1 MEIKKK
7 AGQSKKRGEKS
18 PGGDSGLAE
27 ICSELGACSFVA
39 LRLLLLK
46 ATSGRFYRE
55 HHRWP
60 IPDCDVGRMSW
71 QSVCRLPSGGFSFS
85 GFDT

>member
-1 MEIKKK
+1 MKVKKK
-7 AGQSKKRGEKS
+7 AGQSKKS
-18 PGGDSGLAE
+18 PQVE
-27 ICSELGACSFVA
+27 ILDWQRFCSELGACSFVA